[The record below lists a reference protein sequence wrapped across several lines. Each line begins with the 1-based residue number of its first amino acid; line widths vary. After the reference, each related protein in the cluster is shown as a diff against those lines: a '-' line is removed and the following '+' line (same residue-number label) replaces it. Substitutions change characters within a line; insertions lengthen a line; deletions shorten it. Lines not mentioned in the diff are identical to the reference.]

1 MQSALPRLA
10 AVFSVLFLLLPSS
23 SVAQREPQRPI
34 SLQEGLARELTSI
47 LAVPEFGNEL
57 DRARKQFP
65 ALAVTTELLIAYTGF
80 ADRTRPAR
88 FDARWQ
94 PPFPPIGPPHADICK
109 FMPTTC
115 RCRAGDRDAC
125 ISLASEGDDGPGL
138 KLDLGADLR
147 LVPSCDQLR
156 QQYRETVDRIIAL
169 LALPTLTPAQMEE
182 LAQLQTQ
189 LNALYESLIN
199 RGCLA

>member
-1 MQSALPRLA
+1 MQSRLQRLV
-10 AVFSVLFLLLPSS
+10 AVLSLLFLLLPSS
-23 SVAQREPQRPI
+23 SVAQRAAQRPI

-47 LAVPEFGNEL
+47 LAVPEFGTEL
-57 DRARKQFP
+57 NRARKQFP
-65 ALAVTTELLIAYTGF
+65 ALAVTTQLFIAYTGF

-88 FDARWQ
+88 FDAGWQ
-94 PPFPPIGPPHADICK
+94 PPFPPIGPPHVDLCS

-125 ISLASEGDDGPGL
+125 VSIASEGDDGPGL
-138 KLDLGADLR
+138 KLDLGAGLR
-147 LVPSCDQLR
+147 LVPTCDQLR

-169 LALPTLTPAQMEE
+169 LAQPTLTPAQMEE
-182 LAQLQTQ
+182 LAQLQTE
-189 LNALYESLIN
+189 LNALYESLVN